1 MTDREPDTGGAGTED
16 QDSPEVGSVAEEA
29 AKLLGA
35 LQDWANESR
44 ADQVRTTARGMAEGL
59 GSLGDHVG
67 HGQDCRYCPLCR
79 ALQLVRETSPEVR
92 EHLAV
97 AVGALAQAA
106 TAALRS
112 SESEPGPHDRP
123 KGAPDP
129 VDLDD

>member
-1 MTDREPDTGGAGTED
+1 MTDDNLPPGED
-16 QDSPEVGSVAEEA
+16 RPEVGSVAEEA

-35 LQDWANESR
+35 LQDWANESG

-92 EHLAV
+92 ENLAV

-106 TAALRS
+106 TAALRTP
-112 SESEPGPHDRP
+112 PGPDRGSDG
-123 KGAPDP
+123 GAGPAP
-129 VDLDD
+129 GRPGRLSA

>member
-1 MTDREPDTGGAGTED
+1 MTDD
-16 QDSPEVGSVAEEA
+16 QDSPTGDRPEVGSVAEEA

-35 LQDWANESR
+35 LQDWASETG
-44 ADQVRTTARGMAEGL
+44 AEQVRTTARGMADEL
-59 GSLGDHVG
+59 GSVGDRVG

-106 TAALRS
+106 TAALRQPPTTRPQD
-112 SESEPGPHDRP
+112 EEPGPRR
-123 KGAPDP
+123 